1 MKPTPNVSL
10 LLMTPACLDALLDND
25 LGAAGAEIGTVLPPF
40 FLQEAWLWRLRRD
53 QLTADP
59 GSEGWLVHAV
69 TDDEDVTVGH
79 AGFHGAPTGDGT
91 VEVAYT
97 VIPEQRGRGYAAA
110 ALGALLTRAATD
122 AGVRT
127 VRATISPDNAAS
139 LHIVRAADFVE
150 VGEQWDDEDG
160 LELVFERSA

>member
-1 MKPTPNVSL
+1 M
-10 LLMTPACLDALLDND
+10 PA
-25 LGAAGAEIGTVLPPF
+25 
-40 FLQEAWLWRLRRD
+40 
-53 QLTADP
+53 
-59 GSEGWLVHAV
+59 
-69 TDDEDVTVGH
+69 
-79 AGFHGAPTGDGT
+79 FHGAPTGDGM

-110 ALGALLTRAATD
+110 ALGALLTRAAAD

-160 LELVFERSA
+160 LELVFERSASPAGGPASGG